1 MVTIR
6 DMTESDAPA
15 VSRIVSGGYAYL
27 TKHEG
32 YSADQAMRLQAER
45 GSVASIQSWPPRWR
59 CFVAESDI
67 GIVGVLAVDRNE
79 VEELWVD
86 TSHHRKGI
94 GTALFRKA
102 EQIMS
107 EQGFPDLM
115 VHCSGSSMRPFYEA
129 MGCVAVGVEPC
140 PDGPLAGWPLTLFR
154 KELITAGPNDQ
165 PVFGGERIH

>member
-32 YSADQAMRLQAER
+32 YTADQAGRLLAER
-45 GSVASIQSWPPRWR
+45 SSAASIQSWPSGWR

-79 VEELWVD
+79 VAELWVD
-86 TSHHRKGI
+86 TSHHRTGI
-94 GTALFRKA
+94 GTALFKKA
-102 EQIMS
+102 EQIIS
-107 EQGFPDLM
+107 EQRFPDLT
-115 VHCSGSSMRPFYEA
+115 VHCAGSSMHPFYEA
-129 MGCVAVGVEPC
+129 MGCVVVGVQPC
-140 PDGPLAGWPLTLFR
+140 ADGPLAGWPLTLFR
-154 KELITAGPNDQ
+154 KELK
-165 PVFGGERIH
+165 V